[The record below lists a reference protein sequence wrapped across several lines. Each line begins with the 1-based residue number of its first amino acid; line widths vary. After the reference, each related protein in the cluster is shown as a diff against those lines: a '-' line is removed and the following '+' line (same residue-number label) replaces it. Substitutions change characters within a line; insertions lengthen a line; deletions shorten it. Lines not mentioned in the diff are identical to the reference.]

1 MKNRNYSK
9 ILVLALSVALLIG
22 AVVGIVASAESA
34 PEIIGKNIQYGADLK
49 FQIAIDADSVGGAG
63 KTVYV
68 KTYADETKATLLD
81 TVVAEYKDTS
91 STNLGVANAYVALS
105 KNSISALAYNTE
117 FYIVAECDG
126 KETAITYS
134 AIEYFLERLYGDDVT
149 NATTEKGKAQKALY
163 NNAISYGSSAQT
175 LAALEGKYEGK
186 NVADYLYYAVDGKT
200 GIGLKGDE
208 ITLGAYTGNEA
219 NFSRWIVSDL
229 ASGNRLA
236 TLKVGDKFTLSANT
250 VVAPYFGF
258 RGTGDYVDQANSF
271 DNTSVTDLVTNGW
284 AGQYDQYSAVVNY
297 DNKTKDYAL
306 IDTVDGD
313 AALNFGSIGTDD
325 PYFLIYNSNPDIH
338 DGANGT
344 SIISS
349 YNDTFVF
356 ETDIRFD
363 SFATPSSGG
372 VYFWLGFAL
381 EETKV
386 NSVNYQ
392 MLVYKDD
399 NGYYLTKPG
408 STDKMLDIKMGEWYN
423 LRVVAKDHCDADNT
437 KVSVIVNGET
447 LVDSISLRGHSYP
460 LESAYMMYSWGE
472 VNGSVHIDNTYFSNV
487 YEADETYRGTGLYAD
502 LAENY
507 TGKTATQLNANNLL
521 ATTTSGDHKFT
532 FDNVTSARNL
542 TVKNVNGDDALY
554 IRRAANYDPRA
565 IMRSSNQGF
574 LMNSEN
580 DSLVLEFDVNFATLT
595 RSQAGSSKT
604 TLFNVYLDKGYSSSA
619 NIFWDGAFFVKQV
632 DPNTGDPYFVFGS
645 TKIEN
650 IAFNFNTWYNI
661 RIVYSNLS
669 AATATGTIYI
679 NGVSVATE
687 SFTGLNSQS
696 GEIASVEFFNSW
708 DETNGN
714 VFIDNF
720 YLGRP

>member
-250 VVAPYFGF
+250 LVAPYFGF
-258 RGTGDYVDQANSF
+258 RGTGDYYESAQKYDFEGSALANNGYANINTGKQDIVFGATTGEYATITKVDGDNALEFGSLAQGDPYLSVFNSYSGLVTTQNDTYVFETDIFIDNIGTAYNLQFYPACTQTAVDALSGANFNFAYDSTAGKFYITNGNSEKNYIEMDEWFNFKVVAEDLKSDSANIKYYVNGTLVCTKAFAKTDRNVNAMHIRFAWSDTAAKVYF
-271 DNTSVTDLVTNGW
+271 DNLYFANVEETGDMKDAVPTVSANFAGERGTGVYYNKALTYTGVTATDLYNSKCLT
-284 AGQYDQYSAVVNY
+284 SAADTSEIYNV
-297 DNKTKDYAL
+297 DNAFKINPVIVKN
-306 IDTVDGD
+306 VDGD
-313 AALNFGSIGTDD
+313 AALEIVKNNNHSPKLITRSENKGYTVNADCDD
-325 PYFLIYNSNPDIH
+325 FVVEFDIC
-338 DGANGT
+338 
-344 SIISS
+344 
-349 YNDTFVF
+349 
-356 ETDIRFD
+356 FD
-363 SFATPSSGG
+363 S
-372 VYFWLGFAL
+372 
-381 EETKV
+381 
-386 NSVNYQ
+386 
-392 MLVYKDD
+392 
-399 NGYYLTKPG
+399 
-408 STDKMLDIKMGEWYN
+408 
-423 LRVVAKDHCDADNT
+423 
-437 KVSVIVNGET
+437 
-447 LVDSISLRGHSYP
+447 
-460 LESAYMMYSWGE
+460 
-472 VNGSVHIDNTYFSNV
+472 
-487 YEADETYRGTGLYAD
+487 
-502 LAENY
+502 
-507 TGKTATQLNANNLL
+507 
-521 ATTTSGDHKFT
+521 
-532 FDNVTSARNL
+532 
-542 TVKNVNGDDALY
+542 
-554 IRRAANYDPRA
+554 
-565 IMRSSNQGF
+565 
-574 LMNSEN
+574 
-580 DSLVLEFDVNFATLT
+580 LT
-595 RSQAGSSKT
+595 RSQAGESRT
-604 TLFNVYLDKGYSSSA
+604 TLFWMNIDKGYSETFNPAYRVSGFA
-619 NIFWDGAFFVKQV
+619 IKQ
-632 DPNTGDPYFVFGS
+632 DSQTEGSPYFAFGS
-645 TKIEN
+645 GKVADF
-650 IAFNFNTWYNI
+650 AFDTWYNI
-661 RIVYSNLS
+661 RIEYDNVSSNS
-669 AATATGTIYI
+669 GTCTMYI
-679 NGVSVATE
+679 NNVKVGTANVNTNFAMETAASVA
-687 SFTGLNSQS
+687 
-696 GEIASVEFFNSW
+696 FFNSW
-708 DETNGN
+708 DETNGK
-714 VFIDNF
+714 VYLDNLYF
-720 YLGRP
+720 GTK